1 LRFRA
6 KAHFR
11 LLAQRAV
18 PVNPLALKEAVTHHA
33 VAEQKKDDGQK
44 NHKEEF
50 SSPER
55 GRPWSFRVGRIQW
68 TRHKINFDH
77 PNQF

>member
-1 LRFRA
+1 LTAPPLLRFRA

-44 NHKEEF
+44 NHK
-50 SSPER
+50 
-55 GRPWSFRVGRIQW
+55 
-68 TRHKINFDH
+68 
-77 PNQF
+77 